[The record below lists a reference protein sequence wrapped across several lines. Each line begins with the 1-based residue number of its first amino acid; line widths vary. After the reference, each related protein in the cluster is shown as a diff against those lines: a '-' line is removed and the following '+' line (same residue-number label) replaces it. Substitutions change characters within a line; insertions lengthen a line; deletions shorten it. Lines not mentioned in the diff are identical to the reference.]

1 MSSLTG
7 KDEFTKVL
15 GNQPSEIGLT
25 QMDTIEE
32 FIRLL
37 YGASENSLGAERLH
51 KFRKSTDDDLMKLP
65 SSREALLQPATK
77 QVIFDRN
84 VKQI

>member
-1 MSSLTG
+1 MGVLREYTWCFNRCNTVSSLTG

-15 GNQPSEIGLT
+15 GNQPSDIGLT

-37 YGASENSLGAERLH
+37 YGASENSLGAERFH
-51 KFRKSTDDDLMKLP
+51 KFRKSTDDDLRKLP
-65 SSREALLQPATK
+65 SSR
-77 QVIFDRN
+77 
-84 VKQI
+84 